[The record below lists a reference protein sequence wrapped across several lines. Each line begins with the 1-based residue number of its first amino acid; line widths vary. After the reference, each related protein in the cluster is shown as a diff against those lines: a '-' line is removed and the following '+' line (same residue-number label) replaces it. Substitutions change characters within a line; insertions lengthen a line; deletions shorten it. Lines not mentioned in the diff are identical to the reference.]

1 MNAISA
7 FLLLLLALTNE
18 NNARV
23 DQEMQ
28 EKIDQLESSYM
39 DLAVR
44 HSLLAAES
52 RVNDQNTEAT
62 IGRIEE
68 KVDFLDQQWILSV
81 DKEDYILQSFS

>member
-68 KVDFLDQQWILSV
+68 KVDFLDQ
-81 DKEDYILQSFS
+81 